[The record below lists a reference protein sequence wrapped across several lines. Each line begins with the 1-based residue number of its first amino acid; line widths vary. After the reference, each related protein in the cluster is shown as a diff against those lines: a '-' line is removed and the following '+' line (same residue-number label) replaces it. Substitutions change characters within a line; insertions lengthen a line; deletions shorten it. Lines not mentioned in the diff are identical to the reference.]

1 MMDWMIIGLAA
12 LGAILM
18 NLLTLAEAHQLPKAQ
33 RPDFGDPLYYIAYIV
48 FAFFGALFAFVYLE
62 TGFEVRPLLALH
74 IGASAPLLVRTLAS
88 TVPREVETD
97 VD

>member
-1 MMDWMIIGLAA
+1 MDWTIIGLAA
-12 LGAILM
+12 LGAILI
-18 NLLTLAEAHQLPKAQ
+18 NLLTVAEAHNLPKAQ
-33 RPDFGDPLYYIAYIV
+33 RPDFKEPLYYIAYVI

-74 IGASAPLLVRTLAS
+74 IGASAPLLVRSLAA
-88 TVPREVETD
+88 TVPKEVASD